1 MGYQKLAGAQYV
13 QNASW
18 IYLGGDSKA
27 SPSDVALAVPSDAT
41 IVVIAAETA
50 AVYYEINGPHA
61 NATSGG
67 FVATNTV
74 QVIGPLGN
82 LTSLRIASTGTAH
95 IQYFREG

>member
-1 MGYQKLAGAQYV
+1 MGYQKLPSTTYV
-13 QNASW
+13 QPASW
-18 IYLGGDSKA
+18 IFIKSDSKA
-27 SPSDVALAVPSDAT
+27 SPSDLAVGVPSTAT

-50 AVYYEINGPHA
+50 PVYYEVNGPHA

-74 QVIGPLGN
+74 QTIGPLGN

-95 IQYFREG
+95 LQYFREG